1 MINNKNNKYKNLRV
15 SLVGNPNTGKTTLF
29 NRLTGN
35 AQYVGNWPGVTV
47 EKKEGYIKNT
57 NFPVKITDLPGVYS
71 LSPFSP
77 EEIITRNFILEN
89 NTDLI
94 INIIDAT
101 NLERNLY
108 LTTQILELGKPVVI
122 ALNMCDRL
130 QRKGKIIDF
139 CTLENLLGTSVVPIS
154 AAKNIGVEELTK
166 KITSLD
172 YNYNKNFKIFN
183 YSKDIESKIS
193 KIKKI
198 LQDLNSN
205 FCNNRFVLVKVLESD
220 ALIISS
226 LNLKL
231 DIIKKIDEIRGFQN
245 EIRYEENIAAERYKK
260 SAEICKK
267 AISDINKIKKIKI
280 SRKIDK
286 IITNKFAAIP
296 IFLIIMLVIFYVSF
310 GPIGTFCQSFA
321 RDIISKGIEYP
332 ISILLNQL
340 KINNIFSS
348 FIFAIVTGM
357 GEVLSFLPQI
367 LILFG
372 MLALLEDSGY
382 MARAAFIMDKLM
394 RKIGL
399 SGKAFV
405 PLLMGFGCSVPA
417 ILSTRILNNEKEK
430 KLTIFLIPFM
440 SCGAKIPVYLVFLNA
455 FFPKQKAIMM
465 FLIYFTGILFAI
477 LMSFIFRKIVKPR
490 ESPMIMELPD
500 YKIPSL
506 HNLYLHLWDQS
517 KDFLEHVG
525 AIILGSSV
533 VIWFLQSFDQ
543 NLKFIEDNSKSLLAK
558 LGSLIAPIFT
568 FSGFANWKSAVSL
581 ITGLLSKEAIIST
594 MSIVYGAEESNLNEA
609 ILQNFTKSS
618 ALAILVFILLYPPC
632 ISASAVF
639 KKESDT
645 LSACLSLIINTII
658 ALIVSILVFNIIKF

>member
-1 MINNKNNKYKNLRV
+1 M
-15 SLVGNPNTGKTTLF
+15 
-29 NRLTGN
+29 
-35 AQYVGNWPGVTV
+35 
-47 EKKEGYIKNT
+47 
-57 NFPVKITDLPGVYS
+57 
-71 LSPFSP
+71 
-77 EEIITRNFILEN
+77 
-89 NTDLI
+89 
-94 INIIDAT
+94 
-101 NLERNLY
+101 
-108 LTTQILELGKPVVI
+108 
-122 ALNMCDRL
+122 
-130 QRKGKIIDF
+130 
-139 CTLENLLGTSVVPIS
+139 
-154 AAKNIGVEELTK
+154 
-166 KITSLD
+166 
-172 YNYNKNFKIFN
+172 
-183 YSKDIESKIS
+183 
-193 KIKKI
+193 
-198 LQDLNSN
+198 NSN
-205 FCNNRFVLVKVLESD
+205 FYNNRFILVKVLESD

-226 LNLKL
+226 LNLNFN
-231 DIIKKIDEIRGFQN
+231 IIKKIDEIRGLQN
-245 EIRYEENIAAERYKK
+245 EIKYEEDIAAERYKK
-260 SAEICKK
+260 SSEICKK
-267 AISDINKIKKIKI
+267 SISDINKIKKIKI

-286 IITNKFAAIP
+286 VITGKFAAIP
-296 IFLIIMLVIFYVSF
+296 IFLIIMLFIFYVSF

-321 RDIISKGIEYP
+321 REIISKGIEYP
-332 ISILLNQL
+332 LSILLNQL

-348 FIFAIVTGM
+348 FIFAIVAGM

-455 FFPKQKAIMM
+455 FFPEKKAIMM
-465 FLIYFTGILFAI
+465 FLIYLTGILFAI
-477 LMSFIFRKIVKPR
+477 LMSFLFRKIVRPR

-543 NLKFIEDNSKSLLAK
+543 SLRFVEDNSQSLLAK
-558 LGSLIAPIFT
+558 LGGFIAPIFT
-568 FSGFANWKSAVSL
+568 FSGFANWKSAVAL

-632 ISASAVF
+632 ISALAVF

-645 LSACLSLIINTII
+645 FSACLSLVVNTLI
-658 ALIVSILVFNIIKF
+658 ALIASILVFNIVKF

>member
-1 MINNKNNKYKNLRV
+1 MLDGKNKSLRV
-15 SLVGNPNTGKTTLF
+15 ALIGNPNTGKTTLF

-35 AQYVGNWPGVTV
+35 TQYVGNWPGVTV
-47 EKKEGYIKNT
+47 EKKEGYLKNVP
-57 NFPVKITDLPGVYS
+57 FPVKLTDLPGVYS

-77 EEIITRNFILEN
+77 EEVITRNFVLEN

-108 LTTQILELGKPVVI
+108 LTTQILELGKPIVV

-139 CTLENLLGTSVVPIS
+139 CILEDSLSSDVIPVS
-154 AAKNIGVEELTK
+154 AAKNLGIDELVK
-166 KITSLD
+166 KLVD
-172 YNYNKNFKIFN
+172 FNPNKNIKTFKYGREIEFKISQIRN
-183 YSKDIESKIS
+183 
-193 KIKKI
+193 I
-198 LQDLNSN
+198 LEKAGTN
-205 FCNNRFVLVKVLESD
+205 FYNNRFILVKVLESD
-220 ALIISS
+220 SLIISS

-231 DIIKKIDEIRGFQN
+231 ETINKIDSIRGIQN
-245 EIRYEENIAAERYKK
+245 EIKYEEVIAAERYKK
-260 SAEICKK
+260 SSQICKK
-267 AISDINKIKKIKI
+267 VVSDVEKIRKVKI
-280 SRKIDK
+280 SRKIDR
-286 IITNKFAAIP
+286 IVTGKFMAVP
-296 IFLIIMLVIFYVSF
+296 IFLIVMFVIFFMSF

-321 RDIISKGIEYP
+321 RSIIGKGIEYP
-332 ISILLNQL
+332 LSVLLSQM
-340 KINNIFSS
+340 KVNNIFSS
-348 FIFAIVTGM
+348 FIFAIVAGM
-357 GEVLSFLPQI
+357 AEVLSFLPQI

-372 MLALLEDSGY
+372 MLSLLEDSGY

-440 SCGAKIPVYLVFLNA
+440 SCGAKIPVYLVFLNV
-455 FFPKQKAIMM
+455 FFPNSKAIMM
-465 FLIYFTGILFAI
+465 FMIYLTGILIAI
-477 LMSFIFRKIVKPR
+477 LASFFFQKVIKPR

-543 NLKFIEDNSKSLLAK
+543 SLKFVENNSESLLAK
-558 LGSLIAPIFT
+558 LGSLVAPIFT
-568 FSGFANWKSAVSL
+568 FSGFANWKSTVAL

-594 MSIVYGAEESNLNEA
+594 MSIVYGAEESNLGET
-609 ILQNFTKSS
+609 ISQNFSKSS
-618 ALAILVFILLYPPC
+618 ALAILAFILLYPPC
-632 ISASAVF
+632 ISALAVF
-639 KKESDT
+639 KRESGT
-645 LSACLSLIINTII
+645 VSACLSLVVNTVV
-658 ALIVSILVFNIIKF
+658 ALVASVLVFNFIRF

>member
-1 MINNKNNKYKNLRV
+1 MIKNKNKNLRV
-15 SLVGNPNTGKTTLF
+15 ALIGNPNTGKTTLF
-29 NRLTGN
+29 NKLTGN

-108 LTTQILELGKPVVI
+108 LTTQILELGKPVII

-139 CTLENLLGTSVVPIS
+139 CTLENLLGTPVVPIS
-154 AAKNIGVEELTK
+154 AAKNIGIEELTK
-166 KITSLD
+166 KITNFD
-172 YNYNKNFKIFN
+172 YNKKFKIFN
-183 YSKDIESKIS
+183 YSKDVESKIL

-205 FCNNRFVLVKVLESD
+205 FYNNRFILVKVLESD

-226 LNLKL
+226 LNLNFN
-231 DIIKKIDEIRGFQN
+231 IIKKIDEIRGLQN
-245 EIRYEENIAAERYKK
+245 EIKYEEDIAAERYKK
-260 SAEICKK
+260 SSEICKK
-267 AISDINKIKKIKI
+267 SISDINKIKKIKI

-286 IITNKFAAIP
+286 VITGKFAAIP
-296 IFLIIMLVIFYVSF
+296 IFLIIMLLIFYVSF

-321 RDIISKGIEYP
+321 REIISKGIEYP
-332 ISILLNQL
+332 LSILLSQL

-348 FIFAIVTGM
+348 FIFAIVAGM

-455 FFPKQKAIMM
+455 FFPEKKAIMM
-465 FLIYFTGILFAI
+465 FLIYLTGILFAI
-477 LMSFIFRKIVKPR
+477 LMSFLFRKIVRPR

-543 NLKFIEDNSKSLLAK
+543 SLRFVEDNSQSLLAK
-558 LGSLIAPIFT
+558 LGGFIAPIFT
-568 FSGFANWKSAVSL
+568 FSGFSNWKSAVAL

-594 MSIVYGAEESNLNEA
+594 MSIVYGAEESNLNEV

-618 ALAILVFILLYPPC
+618 ALAMLVFILLYPPC
-632 ISASAVF
+632 ISALAVF

-645 LSACLSLIINTII
+645 LSACLSLVVNTLI
-658 ALIVSILVFNIIKF
+658 ALIASILVFNIVKF

>member
-1 MINNKNNKYKNLRV
+1 MIKNKNKNLRV
-15 SLVGNPNTGKTTLF
+15 ALIGNPNTGKTTLF
-29 NRLTGN
+29 NKLTGN

-108 LTTQILELGKPVVI
+108 LTTQILELGKPVII

-139 CTLENLLGTSVVPIS
+139 CTLENLLGTPVVPIS
-154 AAKNIGVEELTK
+154 AAKNIGIEELTK
-166 KITSLD
+166 KIANFD
-172 YNYNKNFKIFN
+172 YNKKFKIFN
-183 YSKDIESKIS
+183 YSKDVESKIL

-205 FCNNRFVLVKVLESD
+205 FYNNRFILVKVLESD
-220 ALIISS
+220 ALIISF
-226 LNLKL
+226 LNLNFN
-231 DIIKKIDEIRGFQN
+231 IIKKIDEIRGLQN
-245 EIRYEENIAAERYKK
+245 EIKYEEDIAAERYKK
-260 SAEICKK
+260 SSEICKK
-267 AISDINKIKKIKI
+267 SISDINKIKKIKI

-286 IITNKFAAIP
+286 VITGKFAAIP
-296 IFLIIMLVIFYVSF
+296 IFLIIMLFIFYVSF
-310 GPIGTFCQSFA
+310 GPIGTFCQNLA

-332 ISILLNQL
+332 LSILLSQL

-348 FIFAIVTGM
+348 FIFAIVAGM

-455 FFPKQKAIMM
+455 FFPEKKAVMM
-465 FLIYFTGILFAI
+465 FLIYLTGILFAI
-477 LMSFIFRKIVKPR
+477 LMSFLFRKIVRPR

-543 NLKFIEDNSKSLLAK
+543 SLRFVEDNSQSLLAK
-558 LGSLIAPIFT
+558 LGGFIAPIFT
-568 FSGFANWKSAVSL
+568 FSGFSNWKSAVAL

-594 MSIVYGAEESNLNEA
+594 MSIVYGAEESNLNEV

-618 ALAILVFILLYPPC
+618 ALAMLVFILLYPPC
-632 ISASAVF
+632 ISALAVF

-645 LSACLSLIINTII
+645 LSACLSLVVNTLI
-658 ALIVSILVFNIIKF
+658 ALIASILVFNIVKF

>member
-1 MINNKNNKYKNLRV
+1 MLENKNNNNKNLRV
-15 SLVGNPNTGKTTLF
+15 SLIGNPNTGKTTLF

-47 EKKEGYIKNT
+47 EKKEGYVKNT
-57 NFPVKITDLPGVYS
+57 MFPVKITDLPGVYS

-108 LTTQILELGKPVVI
+108 LTTQVLELGKPVII

-139 CTLENLLGTSVVPIS
+139 CTLENSLGTPVVPVS
-154 AAKNIGVEELTK
+154 AAKNIGIEELTK
-166 KITSLD
+166 KITD
-172 YNYNKNFKIFN
+172 FNFNKKFKIFKYN
-183 YSKDIESKIS
+183 QDIETKIS
-193 KIKKI
+193 KIKQI
-198 LQDLNSN
+198 LQNLNSN
-205 FCNNRFVLVKVLESD
+205 FYNNRFILVKILESD
-220 ALIISS
+220 SLIIAS

-245 EIRYEENIAAERYKK
+245 EIKYEENIAAERYKK
-260 SAEICKK
+260 SSEICKK

-286 IITNKFAAIP
+286 IITGKFTAIP
-296 IFLIIMLVIFYVSF
+296 IFLLIMLFIFYISF
-310 GPIGTFCQSFA
+310 GPVGTVCQNFA
-321 RDIISKGIEYP
+321 RDIINKGIEYP
-332 ISILLNQL
+332 LSILLNQL

-455 FFPKQKAIMM
+455 FFPEKKAIMM
-465 FLIYFTGILFAI
+465 FLIYLTGIIFAI

-543 NLKFIEDNSKSLLAK
+543 SLKFVEDNSQSLLAK
-558 LGSLIAPIFT
+558 LGGLIAPIFT
-568 FSGFANWKSAVSL
+568 FSGFANWKSTVAL

-594 MSIVYGAEESNLNEA
+594 MSIVYGAEESNLNNA

-618 ALAILVFILLYPPC
+618 ALAILIFILLYPPC
-632 ISASAVF
+632 ISALAVF
-639 KKESDT
+639 KKESDMF
-645 LSACLSLIINTII
+645 SACLSLIINISI
-658 ALIVSILVFNIIKF
+658 ALIASILVFNLPNF

>member
-1 MINNKNNKYKNLRV
+1 MIKNKNINLRV
-15 SLVGNPNTGKTTLF
+15 ALIGNPNTGKTTLF
-29 NRLTGN
+29 NKLTGN

-108 LTTQILELGKPVVI
+108 LTTQILELGKPVII

-130 QRKGKIIDF
+130 QSKGKIIDF
-139 CTLENLLGTSVVPIS
+139 CTLENLLGTPVVPIS
-154 AAKNIGVEELTK
+154 AAKNIGIEELTK
-166 KITSLD
+166 KITNFD
-172 YNYNKNFKIFN
+172 YNKKFKIFN
-183 YSKDIESKIS
+183 YSKDVESKIL

-205 FCNNRFVLVKVLESD
+205 FYNNRFILVKVLESD

-226 LNLKL
+226 LNLNFN
-231 DIIKKIDEIRGFQN
+231 IIKKIDEIRGLQN
-245 EIRYEENIAAERYKK
+245 EIKYEEDIAAERYKK
-260 SAEICKK
+260 SSEICKK
-267 AISDINKIKKIKI
+267 SISDINKIKKIKI

-286 IITNKFAAIP
+286 VITGKFAAIP
-296 IFLIIMLVIFYVSF
+296 IFLIIMLFIFYVSF

-321 RDIISKGIEYP
+321 REIISKGIEYP
-332 ISILLNQL
+332 LSILLNQL

-348 FIFAIVTGM
+348 FIFAIVAGM

-455 FFPKQKAIMM
+455 FFPEKKAIMM
-465 FLIYFTGILFAI
+465 FLIYLTGILFAI
-477 LMSFIFRKIVKPR
+477 LMSFLFRKIVRPR

-543 NLKFIEDNSKSLLAK
+543 SLRFVEDNSQSLLAK
-558 LGSLIAPIFT
+558 LGGFIAPIFT
-568 FSGFANWKSAVSL
+568 FSGFANWKSAVAL

-632 ISASAVF
+632 ISALAVF

-645 LSACLSLIINTII
+645 FSACLSLVVNTLI
-658 ALIVSILVFNIIKF
+658 ALIASILVFNIVKF